1 MMHSAEGETRELAVA
16 SPERMVANHQR
27 VEKSAP
33 RLESLIS
40 CHGSCTIPCHFK
52 SSYIITPNADIS
64 RFCCLGCG
72 SRFQRESLFK
82 LHQNSAVC
90 QQYTIDI
97 VPTVDI
103 KYCVII
109 LVSERIHTC

>member
-16 SPERMVANHQR
+16 SLERMVANLQR

-52 SSYIITPNADIS
+52 APISSDLMLIFPGFRGGGRCRWGGFTRHGGARGIGGVEAS
-64 RFCCLGCG
+64 WGE
-72 SRFQRESLFK
+72 ESEGYNLRG
-82 LHQNSAVC
+82 V
-90 QQYTIDI
+90 
-97 VPTVDI
+97 V
-103 KYCVII
+103 
-109 LVSERIHTC
+109 VSKTMR